1 MTATPATREV
11 SAVVVSFNTKG
22 ELLACLR
29 SLEAQWDRLLEIIV
43 IDNASEDGSA
53 QAVRAAFPAAR
64 VLQNPTNEGFARA
77 SNRGLREARGRYA
90 LILNSDAE
98 LGEGALGA
106 LVRHL
111 EAHPEVAAAGPRTRS
126 PDGAAQVSFGPR
138 LTPRSEWRQRRLVKG
153 VKQGAAWARR
163 EAERLASAEREPDWI
178 SGSCL
183 LARRDALQAVGY
195 FDEGFFLYE
204 EDADLC
210 LRLRQAGWRIAFT
223 PEAEV
228 IHRLGSSMAKAPAL
242 SRIEYQRSHL
252 RYYRK
257 HNGPLLTG
265 ALRGL
270 LALLALLRLAQ
281 AAAFGSV
288 EERRIQRAILGL
300 ALGIV

>member
-1 MTATPATREV
+1 MTATTATPDV
-11 SAVVVSFNTKG
+11 SAVVVSFNTKD

-29 SLEAQWDRLLEIIV
+29 SLEAQRERLLEIV
-43 IDNASEDGSA
+43 VVDNASEDGSA
-53 QAVRAAFPAAR
+53 QAVRAGHPEAR
-64 VLQNPTNEGFARA
+64 VIQNPTNDGFARA

-98 LGEGALGA
+98 LQKGALAA
-106 LVRHL
+106 LLSHL
-111 EAHPEVAAAGPRTRS
+111 EADPGVAAAGPRTRS

-138 LTPRSEWRQRRLVKG
+138 LTLRSEWRQRRLVKG

-163 EAERLASAEREPDWI
+163 EAERLASVPREPDWI

-223 PEAEV
+223 PRAEV
-228 IHRLGSSMAKAPAL
+228 IHRLGSSMAKAPGLA
-242 SRIEYQRSHL
+242 RIEYQRSHL
-252 RYYRK
+252 LYYRK
-257 HNGPLLTG
+257 HNGLVLTG

-270 LALLALLRLAQ
+270 LALLALLRLAR
-281 AAAFGSV
+281 ASAFGSV

>member
-1 MTATPATREV
+1 MTPDV

-29 SLEAQWDRLLEIIV
+29 SLEAQSERLLEIIV
-43 IDNASEDGSA
+43 VDNASEDGSA

-64 VLQNPTNEGFARA
+64 VIQNPTNEGFARA
-77 SNRGLREARGRYA
+77 SNRGLREARGRYV
-90 LILNSDAE
+90 LMLNSDAE
-98 LGEGALGA
+98 LRGGALAA
-106 LVRHL
+106 LLRHL
-111 EAHPEVAAAGPRTRS
+111 EADPGVAAAGPRTRS

-138 LTPRSEWRQRRLVKG
+138 LTPRSEWRQGRLVRG
-153 VKQGAAWARR
+153 VKRGAAWARR
-163 EAERLASAEREPDWI
+163 EAERLASAPREPDWI

-183 LARRDALQAVGY
+183 LARLEALQAVGY

-223 PEAEV
+223 PAAEV

-257 HNGPLLTG
+257 HNGPVLTG

-270 LALLALLRLAQ
+270 LALTALLRLAQ
-281 AAAFGSV
+281 AAVSGSV

-300 ALGIV
+300 ALEIV